1 MKIAG
6 KNIVITGGAS
16 GIGKALAIR
25 FHAEGA
31 KSITV
36 ADMQEEPLKEVAK
49 SVNGLAVPCDVA
61 KEADIKNLVAKA
73 EEAYGPID
81 IFVSNAG
88 IARGGWEETPNETWQ
103 LNWDIHVMAHVYAA
117 RAVVDKMIANGGGY
131 LVNTASAAGLLSQ
144 IDSATYAT
152 TKHAA
157 IGFAETLAIR
167 YGDKGVRVSVLC
179 PQQVRTAMTA
189 SNMQGVASVDGTME
203 PEELADCVVETM
215 DREEFLILPH
225 PQVLEYMRRKTSDY
239 DRWLKG
245 MRKLRDK
252 FVHRKPA

>member
-16 GIGKALAIR
+16 GIGKALAER

-31 KSITV
+31 KGITV
-36 ADMQEEPLKEVAK
+36 ADMQEGPLNEVAK
-49 SVNGLAVPCDVA
+49 SVNGLAVHCNVAREPDIQNVVA
-61 KEADIKNLVAKA
+61 KS
-73 EEAYGPID
+73 EEAFGPID

-88 IARGGWEETPNETWQ
+88 IARYGWEETEDDIWQ

-117 RAVVDKMIANGGGY
+117 RAVVKKMIANGGGY

-144 IDSATYAT
+144 VDSATYAT

-157 IGFAETLAIR
+157 VAFAETLSIR
-167 YGDKGVRVSVLC
+167 YGDKGICVSVLC
-179 PQQVRTAMTA
+179 PQSVRTAMTA
-189 SNMQGVASVDGTME
+189 SRLDGVASVDGVLE
-203 PEELADCVVETM
+203 PEQLADCVVDTM
-215 DREEFLILPH
+215 DKEEFLILPH
-225 PQVLEYMRRKTSDY
+225 PQVREYIMRKAGDY

-245 MRKLRDK
+245 MRKLRDAYVK
-252 FVHRKPA
+252 

>member
-16 GIGKALAIR
+16 GIGKALAER

-36 ADMQEEPLKEVAK
+36 ADLSKGPLEEVAK
-49 SVNGLAVPCDVA
+49 SVNGLAVVCNVA
-61 KEADIKNLVAKA
+61 SEADIQNLIFKA
-73 EEAYGPID
+73 EQAYGDID

-88 IARGGWEETPNETWQ
+88 LARYGWEETANETWQ
-103 LNWDIHVMAHVYAA
+103 LNWDVHVMAHVYAA
-117 RAVVDKMIANGGGY
+117 RVLAPKMAARGEGY

-144 IDSATYAT
+144 IDSATYAV

-157 IGFAETLAIR
+157 IAFAETMSIR

-179 PQQVRTAMTA
+179 PQQVRTGMTEGRLDA
-189 SNMQGVASVDGTME
+189 VASVDGTLE
-203 PEELADCVVETM
+203 PEELADCVVDTM
-215 DREEFLILPH
+215 DKEEFLILPH
-225 PQVLEYMRRKTSDY
+225 PQVREYMQRKTADY

-245 MRKLRDK
+245 MRKLRDR
-252 FVHRKPA
+252 FLGTN